1 MTKPEAP
8 TTAAVGSQLVR
19 GVRAPAPMVAWKVFV
34 RGWGD
39 KPQGVTMART
49 RGKAIARNLAS
60 AQDVGYG
67 LKWGDFRVVRS
78 PEHDSMFAKHGMFSW
93 AWDHAQA
100 VLCDDQRPNVRGE
113 RV

>member
-1 MTKPEAP
+1 MTERNETAQPAP
-8 TTAAVGSQLVR
+8 LGQVER

-100 VLCDDQRPNVRGE
+100 VLCADQRPNA
-113 RV
+113 